1 MLGDKFHLAD
11 SLMAYGQGMQLLGRD
26 EAARAA
32 FVEALGLV
40 YEADNRAAVALA
52 LECVAAL
59 ESKRGRHDRA
69 MRLLGSAQQIR
80 GAVEGGYPLVPSE
93 VSGIDTLAEAR
104 AAIGDE
110 AVERALSEGRSL
122 TRAEAVA
129 YATEL
134 G

>member
-1 MLGDKFHLAD
+1 
-11 SLMAYGQGMQLLGRD
+11 
-26 EAARAA
+26 
-32 FVEALGLV
+32 
-40 YEADNRAAVALA
+40 
-52 LECVAAL
+52 
-59 ESKRGRHDRA
+59 

-104 AAIGDE
+104 TAIGDE